1 MTPQPTTTPSPRPV
15 LYSFFRSSCSWRVR
29 LALSLKNISFETRP
43 INLLTE
49 QNKSAEYKAIQPFGA
64 VPAFLEANSQG
75 PALVES
81 VAIIEY
87 LDETRPEFPL
97 LPKDP
102 ASRAKVRALVEAIA
116 MDIQPI
122 GSMRILKYIGKDK
135 EAEWTSHFLKE
146 GFSALE
152 KMLEKTAGK
161 YSYGDS
167 ITMADLLLVPQFYN
181 GVRFNVDMNAYP
193 IMSRINSELEIVPAF
208 QASHP
213 TKQPDCP
220 PELR

>member
-1 MTPQPTTTPSPRPV
+1 MTPHPPSSLPI
-15 LYSFFRSSCSWRVR
+15 LYSFYRSSCAWRVR
-29 LALSLKNISFETRP
+29 LGLHLKNIPFEIRP

-49 QNKSAEYKAIQPFGA
+49 ENKSAEYKAIQPFGA

-81 VAIIEY
+81 VAILEY

-102 ASRAKVRALVEAIA
+102 SGRAVVRALVEAIA
-116 MDIQPI
+116 MDIQPVCQ
-122 GSMRILKYIGKDK
+122 MRVLKYIGKDK
-135 EAEWTSHFLKE
+135 EADWVSHFFKE
-146 GFSALE
+146 GFAALE
-152 KMLEKTAGK
+152 KLLEKTAGK
-161 YSYGDS
+161 YSHGDS

-181 GVRFNVDMNAYP
+181 GVRFEVDMSAYP
-193 IMSRINSELEIVPAF
+193 IMSRINSELETIPAF
-208 QASHP
+208 QAAHP